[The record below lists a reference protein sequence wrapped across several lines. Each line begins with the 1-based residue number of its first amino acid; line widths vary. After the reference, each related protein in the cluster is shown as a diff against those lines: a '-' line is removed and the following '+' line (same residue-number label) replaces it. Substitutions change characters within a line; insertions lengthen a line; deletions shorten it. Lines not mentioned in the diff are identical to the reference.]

1 MEDEIDDEGNIV
13 DESTIEET
21 EPPGELAESDHPPSD
36 EPTPDEPDARDRSE
50 PPEDARKFYVDDV
63 PVYLTADAV
72 YMTDPETDQ
81 LHLTEYRDYA
91 ASVVR
96 RLFPTP
102 TGLRH
107 RWRDATSRAVIASEL
122 RSRGIDLDEL
132 AERAG
137 LPDSDAFDVLVHVA
151 WNEPVLTRYDRA
163 RRLRRDH
170 AEFFQKFQPEA
181 REVLNLLVER
191 YAVYGV
197 DDLADLRVLEL
208 EPVSELGTVVEIA
221 ERFGTAQRLREAV
234 AEMQQRLYAA

>member
-1 MEDEIDDEGNIV
+1 MV
-13 DESTIEET
+13 
-21 EPPGELAESDHPPSD
+21 ESDEAG
-36 EPTPDEPDARDRSE
+36 EPTESFDPSPDGSTPEEPDAPDGAE
-50 PPEDARKFYVDDV
+50 PPPNSQKFYVDDL

-81 LHLTEYRDYA
+81 LHLMEYSDYA

-107 RWRDATSRAVIASEL
+107 RWRDATSRAVIADEL
-122 RSRGIDLDEL
+122 RTRGIDLDEL

-170 AEFFQKFQPEA
+170 AEFFQRFQPEA
-181 REVLNLLVER
+181 REVLNLLLER
-191 YAVYGV
+191 YAAYGV
-197 DDLADLRVLEL
+197 DDLADLRALEL

-221 ERFGTAQRLREAV
+221 ERFGTSERLREAV